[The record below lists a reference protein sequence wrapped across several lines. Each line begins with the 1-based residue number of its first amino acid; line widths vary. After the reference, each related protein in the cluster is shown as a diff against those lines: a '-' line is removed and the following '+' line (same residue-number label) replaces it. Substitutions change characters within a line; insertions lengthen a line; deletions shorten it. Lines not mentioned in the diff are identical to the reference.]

1 MEKQFNI
8 PNMLSGLR
16 LLTAPAIFL
25 LIIYSTPRNYP
36 YLICVFCFSMLL
48 DLLDGYLARK
58 LSQETELGKILD
70 PVADKVMVFLIVPA
84 LIIKSDFPLWLG
96 IIILSR
102 DFLILLASWILIKV
116 KKIKRVTPSILIG
129 KVAFSAVGALI
140 LIYMVDLHE
149 NLDLEMMKRYFIVL
163 CVGFLGWSVVE
174 YFEVYKKQKN
184 AD

>member
-1 MEKQFNI
+1 MEKQVNI

-36 YLICVFCFSMLL
+36 YLIAVFCFSMLL

-58 LSQETELGKILD
+58 LCQETELGKILD
-70 PVADKVMVFLIVPA
+70 PVADKVMVFLIIPA

-140 LIYMVDLHE
+140 LIYMLDLHKSLE
-149 NLDLEMMKRYFIVL
+149 LDMVKRYFIVL